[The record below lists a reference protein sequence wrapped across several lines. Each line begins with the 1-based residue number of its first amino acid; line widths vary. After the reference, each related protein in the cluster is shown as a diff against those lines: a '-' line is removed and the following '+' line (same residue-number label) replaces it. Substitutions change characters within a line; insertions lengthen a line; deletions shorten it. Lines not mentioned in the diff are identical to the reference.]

1 MDTLFALVG
10 RDRNR
15 PGEIGCFRIELV
27 ERRQLRHVAIDAHL
41 ADAREIAQQK
51 CRLVALRIKRRMR
64 LEGDLEGRH
73 FHQRRGFVGKVRK
86 RERDRLKAA
95 LIRRLG
101 LHGFRCLYGDGSR
114 RGCRNGFAVCQRFQ
128 FLHEATGA
136 AFIDAA
142 AVSCRIGQVRQHV
155 GGAQHDF
162 QNILGRL
169 QLVGADAVEGR
180 FKNVGESHEIIE
192 TEGTS
197 PALDGMNGTE
207 NGVDGFRITVAVIQ
221 FKKPRFQFGEL
232 LLAFL
237 EKDFL
242 DFVHIHR
249 EMSRIRR
256 LRVQWHR

>member
-1 MDTLFALVG
+1 
-10 RDRNR
+10 
-15 PGEIGCFRIELV
+15 
-27 ERRQLRHVAIDAHL
+27 
-41 ADAREIAQQK
+41 
-51 CRLVALRIKRRMR
+51 MR
-64 LEGDLEGRH
+64 LEGDLEGRR
-73 FHQRRGFVGKVRK
+73 FHQRCRVVGKVR
-86 RERDRLKAA
+86 EGEQDRLETA

-101 LHGFRCLYGDGSR
+101 RGGCRRLYGSWGCRR
-114 RGCRNGFAVCQRFQ
+114 RGGLYGFAVCQRFQ
-128 FLHEATGA
+128 LLDETTGT

-142 AVSCRIGQVRQHV
+142 AVSGRIGQVRQHI

-162 QNILGRL
+162 QNILCRL
-169 QLVGADAVEGR
+169 QLVGANAVEGR
-180 FKNVGESHEIIE
+180 FKNVGEGHEIIQ
-192 TEGTS
+192 TEGTC

-207 NGVDGFRITVAVIQ
+207 NGVDGFRIAVAVIQ
-221 FKKPRFQFGEL
+221 FKKPRFQFSEL